1 MVYFFQIDV
10 FNDATWHS
18 VGAMTWTLVEPGVYL
33 IAATLPSLRPLVL
46 YIFKVVKLETLYGR
60 PLELLERCSRTLST
74 HKHSGGSSTK
84 THLNPAN
91 ERKTM
96 IKVGNGARSV
106 GFSRLTTPRPKAR
119 DFLKTEPSWVA
130 ERDEDMH
137 SQ

>member
-1 MVYFFQIDV
+1 MVYFFQIV
-10 FNDATWHS
+10 LFNDATWHS

-60 PLELLERCSRTLST
+60 PLELLERCSRAVST

-96 IKVGNGARSV
+96 ITVGSGARSV
-106 GFSRLTTPRPKAR
+106 GFFKVDDPEAQGKRLSQ
-119 DFLKTEPSWVA
+119 DGTELGS
-130 ERDEDMH
+130 
-137 SQ
+137 